1 MEPQGQQVSILI
13 LTRKRLDLK
22 YINSYLEII
31 LDQRPADRRQTHNVE
46 CRVRARRLNFWE

>member
-31 LDQRPADRRQTHNVE
+31 LDQKPADRQQTHNVE
-46 CRVRARRLNFWE
+46 W